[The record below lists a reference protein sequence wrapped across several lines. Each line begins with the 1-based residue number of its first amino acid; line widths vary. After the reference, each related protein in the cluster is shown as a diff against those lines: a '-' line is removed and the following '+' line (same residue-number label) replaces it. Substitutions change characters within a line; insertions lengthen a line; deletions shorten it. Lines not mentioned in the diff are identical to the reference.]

1 MKKLLC
7 FLGFGQKSDEKSR
20 RERRAEFLEKILLGY
35 GPLQVEAAFD
45 GAKSVTCLEP
55 AAEPAIENGKAAFYE
70 AVRHP
75 VDSDPLDRVVSSE
88 DQVTIIISD
97 ITRFWS
103 RQDLICRELVAFL
116 HQECNMPYE
125 NMAVL
130 VALGTHQGPERGG
143 AAQDRVGR
151 GLSEGENCLPRL
163 RGGAFLS
170 GDTSFGTPVWVNPLA
185 VGRKVITIGAT
196 VHHLMSGYG
205 GGRTRVS
212 CPALVGSGPSCIK
225 IVSAVIVAAA
235 LSVPA
240 FKRMLIR
247 RKIKR
252 RGFAMLCIRDLTK
265 VFAPGTP
272 NEHTALDHLDL
283 SLAPGEFVTII
294 GSNGAGKSTLF
305 SAIGGAFWR
314 TAALSSWMER
324 ILPTSRSIGGPP
336 RLGACFR
343 TR

>member
-1 MKKLLC
+1 M
-7 FLGFGQKSDEKSR
+7 
-20 RERRAEFLEKILLGY
+20 EKILLGY

-55 AAEPAIENGKAAFYE
+55 AAEPAIEKWEGCVYE

-130 VALGTHQGPERGG
+130 VALGTHRGQSEEELRRIASEEVYQKVKIVCHDCEG
-143 AAQDRVGR
+143 A
-151 GLSEGENCLPRL
+151 LSYL
-163 RGGAFLS
+163 

-205 GGRTRVS
+205 GGRKS
-212 CPALVGSGPSCIK
+212 ILPGISG
-225 IVSAVIVAAA
+225 
-235 LSVPA
+235 
-240 FKRMLIR
+240 KRTILH
-247 RKIKR
+247 KD
-252 RGFAMLCIRDLTK
+252 CIRGHCGRRS
-265 VFAPGTP
+265 F
-272 NEHTALDHLDL
+272 
-283 SLAPGEFVTII
+283 
-294 GSNGAGKSTLF
+294 GAGV
-305 SAIGGAFWR
+305 
-314 TAALSSWMER
+314 
-324 ILPTSRSIGGPP
+324 
-336 RLGACFR
+336 
-343 TR
+343 

>member
-1 MKKLLC
+1 M
-7 FLGFGQKSDEKSR
+7 
-20 RERRAEFLEKILLGY
+20 EKILLGY

-116 HQECNMPYE
+116 HQECSMPYE

-130 VALGTHQGPERGG
+130 VALGTHRGQSEEELRRIASEEVYQKVKMVCHDCEG
-143 AAQDRVGR
+143 A
-151 GLSEGENCLPRL
+151 LSYL
-163 RGGAFLS
+163 

-205 GGRTRVS
+205 GGRKS
-212 CPALVGSGPSCIK
+212 ILPGISG
-225 IVSAVIVAAA
+225 
-235 LSVPA
+235 
-240 FKRMLIR
+240 
-247 RKIKR
+247 KR
-252 RGFAMLCIRDLTK
+252 RARLEFPLTAVPIPLWNREDLPPSPS
-265 VFAPGTP
+265 AIPR
-272 NEHTALDHLDL
+272 
-283 SLAPGEFVTII
+283 LAPSLRIWRWNT
-294 GSNGAGKSTLF
+294 
-305 SAIGGAFWR
+305 SAARRSKISHR
-314 TAALSSWMER
+314 LSSR
-324 ILPTSRSIGGPP
+324 LPT
-336 RLGACFR
+336 
-343 TR
+343 